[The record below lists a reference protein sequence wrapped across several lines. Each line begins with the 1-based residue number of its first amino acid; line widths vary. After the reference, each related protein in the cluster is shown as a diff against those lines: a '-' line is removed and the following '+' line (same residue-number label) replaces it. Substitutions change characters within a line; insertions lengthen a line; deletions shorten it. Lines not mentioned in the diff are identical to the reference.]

1 MGWIKVAE
9 NLLNPFGYDDQDFQF
24 NYLIDRNIQVT
35 YLMVDEP
42 DHDME
47 IISDPSF
54 NPYLIMPNPTR
65 PKKLKQRLCS
75 KLSRSNKDVEASIDV
90 PLRANES
97 GDNAYG
103 KSIDDEQ
110 GITRASN
117 NVDTYHFDTIQYWD
131 DLRKSLAD
139 I

>member
-47 IISDPSF
+47 IISDPF
-54 NPYLIMPNPTR
+54 LDPYLIMPNPTR
-65 PKKLKQRLCS
+65 PKKL
-75 KLSRSNKDVEASIDV
+75 
-90 PLRANES
+90 NEH
-97 GDNAYG
+97 YFL
-103 KSIDDEQ
+103 I
-110 GITRASN
+110 I
-117 NVDTYHFDTIQYWD
+117 
-131 DLRKSLAD
+131 
-139 I
+139 